1 MITFLSIILALN
13 AIATLMLF
21 AVVGNVINRNKKYE
35 QLLKIHNTAIV
46 EGYNKMTKVL
56 DSLNELES
64 EIESEV
70 VRRNEVN

>member
-1 MITFLSIILALN
+1 MITFLSIILTLN

-35 QLLKIHNTAIV
+35 ELLKAHNTAIV

-56 DSLNELES
+56 DTLNDLES

>member
-1 MITFLSIILALN
+1 MITFLSIILTLN
-13 AIATLMLF
+13 AIATIMLF

-56 DSLNELES
+56 DSLNQLES
-64 EIESEV
+64 EIESDV